1 VTRLVLRANAV
12 LVVLAGITLIL
23 TTWDRLYDALDLPN
37 PGVAVYAQAGG
48 VFTMAFGYLLWI
60 APREERLL
68 RPIAAAS
75 AAANLLLVLMGIAW
89 VVDRHV
95 GVSSRHALAAT
106 AFVAVIGVLGLLEA
120 RIAGRR
126 VGALAT
132 EP

>member
-12 LVVLAGITLIL
+12 LVVLAGLTLIL
-23 TTWDRLYDALDLPN
+23 TTWDRLYDVLDLPN

-68 RPIAAAS
+68 RPIAAVS

-89 VVDRHV
+89 VLDERM
-95 GVSSRHALAAT
+95 GISMPHALAAAALVT
-106 AFVAVIGVLGLLEA
+106 VAGVLGLLEA

-132 EP
+132 

>member
-1 VTRLVLRANAV
+1 MTRLVLRANAV
-12 LVVLAGITLIL
+12 LVVLAGLTLIL

-48 VFTMAFGYLLWI
+48 VFTIAFGYLLWI
-60 APREERLL
+60 APRDERLL

-89 VVDRHV
+89 VLDERM
-95 GVSSRHALAAT
+95 GISRPHALAAAALVT
-106 AFVAVIGVLGLLEA
+106 AAGVLGLLEA

-132 EP
+132 